1 MVAAKSETF
10 SRYDTADY
18 LRSEEDIIAYLETV
32 MEDGGDDPAYIAR
45 ALGVVARARNMSQ
58 LARDTGMSREGL
70 YKALSEDGN
79 PSFATI
85 IKVAHALGLRLG
97 FKPAVGNPSK
107 WQLPSRFWSVEP
119 LLLTTK
125 H

>member
-1 MVAAKSETF
+1 MNSKTF

-18 LRSEEDIIAYLETV
+18 LKSEEDIIAYLEAV
-32 MEDGGDDPAYIAR
+32 MEEGDDDPAYIAR

-58 LARDTGMSREGL
+58 LARDAGMSREGL

-85 IKVAHALGLRLG
+85 VKVAHALGLRLS
-97 FKPAVGNPSK
+97 FKPAA
-107 WQLPSRFWSVEP
+107 
-119 LLLTTK
+119 
-125 H
+125 